1 LFWHAHEGCKKS
13 ALPATNYEFWK
24 EKLEKNKER
33 DKSDILR
40 LQDMG
45 WKVVIVWQC
54 ELKNSIVRN
63 KRLIKLINEITCT
76 VNAPL

>member
-1 LFWHAHEGCKKS
+1 
-13 ALPATNYEFWK
+13 LPATNYEFWK